1 MSLGLMESR
10 KPQRLP
16 RVTELAHRFIGECL
30 GPGDLAIDATAGNGH
45 DTLFLAGLVGAEG
58 RVYAFDVQPEA
69 IEATRARLESAGLA
83 DRVELFGQCHSL
95 MGAVA
100 EHGGVGAVMFNLGYL
115 PGGDRETITRTDTT
129 LAALASALRLMMPGG
144 RMTVVVYPGH
154 PGGDAEAAAVE
165 QWAATLDAGLAGV
178 ARYEFLNQ
186 ANKPPRL
193 LVIEKRS

>member
-1 MSLGLMESR
+1 MESR

-16 RVTELAHRFIGECL
+16 RATEMAHRFIGECL

-58 RVYAFDVQPEA
+58 QVYAFDVQPEA
-69 IEATRARLESAGLA
+69 IEATRARLESAGVA
-83 DRVELFGQCHSL
+83 DRVELFGQCHSR
-95 MGAVA
+95 MGEVA
-100 EHGGVGAVMFNLGYL
+100 EYGVGAVMFNLGYL
-115 PGGDRETITRTDTT
+115 PGGDMETITRADTT

-154 PGGDAEAAAVE
+154 PGGDEEAAAVE
-165 QWAATLDAGLAGV
+165 HWAATLDTALVGV

-193 LVIEKRS
+193 LVIEKRH